1 MADLKISQLT
11 TWVPLD
17 TDLIP
22 FVDLSWVPVTK
33 KATRADLKGSD
44 WTSATATA
52 WTTTTGTAWTNAS
65 VTNSWT
71 TNAAVF
77 DFTIPRGDVG
87 ATGTPWAA
95 STVPWPTWNWIA
107 SNVLLSTVWLV
118 KTYRITYTDASIFDY
133 TTTDWAAGSGT
144 GDMIAA
150 TYDPQTIGADAF
162 NMNNMT
168 ESSTKKIL
176 TSTERS
182 NIVSNNAKVSDIN
195 HVTSELPNVDN
206 TSDANKPV
214 SSAQQTEINTKL
226 DTTWTAADSTKV
238 WGITITGTPTVGQVA
253 TATSGAAA
261 SWQDAGW
268 GGGSDAFEVY
278 LSADQW
284 LVSAITVVWFNV
296 ENLDSWSNFNT
307 TTYQYTAPTNWT
319 YTFTCDNQF
328 DTINTSNY
336 VDWYFYKNWVSYRRQ
351 FTFTT
356 DNGGTYHQSMTIV
369 LLLTAGD
376 TIDVRARNTSGTN
389 WDITGTS
396 RWTYFTW
403 YKLY

>member
-33 KATRADLKGSD
+33 KATRADLKGD
-44 WTSATATA
+44 NWTSATATA
-52 WTTTTGTAWTNAS
+52 WTTTTGVAWTNAS

-87 ATGTPWAA
+87 ATGTPWAD

-144 GDMIAA
+144 GDMIAT
-150 TYDPQTIGADAF
+150 TYDPQAIWADAF

-168 ESSTKKIL
+168 ESANKKIL

-182 NIVSNNAKVSDIN
+182 NIVTNNSKISYTDSAAVALNTAKVSDIN

-214 SSAQQTEINTKL
+214 SIAQQTEIDTKE
-226 DTTWTAADSTKV
+226 DKTTTINAQTWTTYTLVLTDQSKLVTLTNAAAVTL
-238 WGITITGTPTVGQVA
+238 TIPTNSSVAFPTGTQIDLSQDGVG
-253 TATSGAAA
+253 S
-261 SWQDAGW
+261 
-268 GGGSDAFEVY
+268 
-278 LSADQW
+278 
-284 LVSAITVVWFNV
+284 ITVAGAGVTIYS
-296 ENLDSWSNFNT
+296 LDSNK
-307 TTYQYTAPTNWT
+307 
-319 YTFTCDNQF
+319 
-328 DTINTSNY
+328 TSNGRY
-336 VDWYFYKNWVSYRRQ
+336 V
-351 FTFTT
+351 
-356 DNGGTYHQSMTIV
+356 G
-369 LLLTAGD
+369 LTLIKIA
-376 TIDVRARNTSGTN
+376 TNTWN
-389 WDITGTS
+389 
-396 RWTYFTW
+396 
-403 YKLY
+403 LYGNLV

>member
-22 FVDLSWVPVTK
+22 FVDLSWTPVTK
-33 KATRADLKGSD
+33 KATRADLKGD
-44 WTSATATA
+44 NWTSATATA

-95 STVPWPTWNWIA
+95 STVPWPAWNWIA

-150 TYDPQTIGADAF
+150 TYDPQAIWADAF

-168 ESSTKKIL
+168 ESATKKIL

-182 NIVSNNAKVSDIN
+182 NIVSNNSKISYTDSAAVALNTAKVSDIN

-226 DTTWTAADSTKV
+226 DAAWTAADSTKV
-238 WGITITGTPTVGQVA
+238 WGVAITGTPTVWQVA
-253 TATSGAAA
+253 TAINWTSA
-261 SWQDAGW
+261 SWQTPAAWGW
-268 GGGSDAFEVY
+268 GWFLREVDIAGTQTLNTILFEWAIGKATT
-278 LSADQW
+278 LSNGY
-284 LVSAITVVWFNV
+284 IT
-296 ENLDSWSNFNT
+296 LL
-307 TTYQYTAPTNWT
+307 TAPTGSSFVISVSKSTDSGATYWT
-319 YTFTCDNQF
+319 AETVTLWASAKYVKGALTGVYAEWNFIKA
-328 DTINTSNY
+328 TI
-336 VDWYFYKNWVSYRRQ
+336 
-351 FTFTT
+351 TT
-356 DNGGTYHQSMTIV
+356 VGSTIAWQN
-369 LLLTAGD
+369 LLFS
-376 TIDVRARNTSGTN
+376 V
-389 WDITGTS
+389 TGT
-396 RWTYFTW
+396 
-403 YKLY
+403 